1 MNKTITRTS
10 LFSCLLVTLL
20 SLTPG
25 TNSAASQG
33 MSETEL
39 AMANVIGVEGVE
51 RMNEVIR
58 GVMGGDPS
66 FLNEA
71 SKREVMSSFRK
82 IADFENMSED
92 EFQVFT
98 RYMRIQMTGLATEL
112 MPLFWEDALWAYRKQ
127 EFFKSTMRNKVERQY
142 LGYGVISQARVD
154 QNDEIIAKIARRIP
168 INVQGTEVVFDEAVL
183 TATIEN
189 IKTVQQRI
197 EWLFSFE

>member
-1 MNKTITRTS
+1 
-10 LFSCLLVTLL
+10 
-20 SLTPG
+20 
-25 TNSAASQG
+25 